1 VFSNLTNSAK
11 AFLFYV
17 FAFGLTVCVSLLAP
31 LLGGIYPFIH
41 MYTPTLAVLIM
52 MLVVTRD
59 GYSRAGWAT
68 LGLHRLGLRFWA
80 LALLGP
86 LVVMSAIY
94 GFVWSIGVGQFA
106 LPDGFTLDKLALYLS
121 TGLGIAVALGLGEEI
136 GFRGYLLP
144 RLMHM
149 GTTRAL
155 LLSGLLHALWHFPLL
170 LLTPIYPIV
179 GSWLIVGPIFL
190 VTLTT
195 AGVFYGYL
203 QLRSKSVWPAPLAH
217 SVINTSFEWFA
228 MFTITTSPLALE
240 YLAGETGVLT
250 LLATVLTAGFI
261 LYRLHQG
268 RNRLVVQLPS
278 VA

>member
-1 VFSNLTNSAK
+1 MFSNLTNSAK

-52 MLVVTRD
+52 MLIVTRD

-121 TGLGIAVALGLGEEI
+121 TGLGIAVALGLGE
-136 GFRGYLLP
+136 
-144 RLMHM
+144 
-149 GTTRAL
+149 
-155 LLSGLLHALWHFPLL
+155 
-170 LLTPIYPIV
+170 
-179 GSWLIVGPIFL
+179 
-190 VTLTT
+190 
-195 AGVFYGYL
+195 
-203 QLRSKSVWPAPLAH
+203 
-217 SVINTSFEWFA
+217 
-228 MFTITTSPLALE
+228 
-240 YLAGETGVLT
+240 
-250 LLATVLTAGFI
+250 
-261 LYRLHQG
+261 
-268 RNRLVVQLPS
+268 
-278 VA
+278 

>member
-1 VFSNLTNSAK
+1 LFTNLTNSAK
-11 AFLFYV
+11 ASV
-17 FAFGLTVCVSLLAP
+17 FFIVAFGLTVTVSLLP
-31 LLGGIYPFIH
+31 FLGKITGIIH
-41 MYTPTLAVLIM
+41 MFTPMLSALIM

-59 GYSRAGWAT
+59 GYSKAGWAT
-68 LGLHRLGLRFWA
+68 LGLHRLGLRWWV
-80 LALLGP
+80 LALIGP

-179 GSWLIVGPIFL
+179 GSWLVVGPIFII
-190 VTLTT
+190 TLTT

-203 QLRSKSVWPAPLAH
+203 QLKSKSVWPATLAH
-217 SVINTSFEWFA
+217 GVINTSFEWFA
-228 MFTITTSPLALE
+228 MFTITASPLALE
-240 YLAGETGVLT
+240 FLAGETGVLT
-250 LLATVLTAGFI
+250 LLTTVLTAGFI
-261 LYRLHQG
+261 LYRVWQQRSTLA
-268 RNRLVVQLPS
+268 VQLN
-278 VA
+278 